1 MRKQGYFV
9 VVIVACL
16 ARVPAAHAQIA
27 VIDSANLTQNLQTAA
42 QAVIAVE
49 QLKQQLSQLEQTY
62 EMFTNPTDILNMA
75 TGMENQALE
84 NPMPLANSLSNL
96 IGGTSGGSGA
106 AQTYYEQN
114 HVYTPTDGST
124 ASSQLNNY
132 AQTIA
137 NIEGM
142 ASTNLSAI
150 EQRIQQLPDLE
161 SDLNSATSITQV
173 DAINGRIA
181 TESQFVQ
188 AQQAQATNL
197 QILASEQAEA
207 QTQEQQ
213 ERFDQDQ
220 TNLATELQS
229 AASSNGGP

>member
-1 MRKQGYFV
+1 MRKQGYFI
-9 VVIVACL
+9 VVIVASL
-16 ARVPAAHAQIA
+16 ISAQEAHAQIA
-27 VIDSANLTQNLQTAA
+27 VIDSANLTQNLKTAA
-42 QAVIAVE
+42 QAVIEVE
-49 QLKQQLSQLEQTY
+49 QLKEQLAQLVQTY
-62 EMFTNPTDILNMA
+62 QMFTNPTDILNMA

-96 IGGTSGGSGA
+96 IGGTSAGSST
-106 AQTYYEQN
+106 AQTYYDQN
-114 HVYTPTDGST
+114 HVYTPTDGSV

-161 SDLNSATSITQV
+161 SDLNAATSITQV

-181 TESQFVQ
+181 SESQFVQ

-207 QTQEQQ
+207 QKQEQEEQ
-213 ERFDQDQ
+213 FDKDQ
-220 TNLATELQS
+220 SNLATELQS
-229 AASSNGGP
+229 AASSNGGS